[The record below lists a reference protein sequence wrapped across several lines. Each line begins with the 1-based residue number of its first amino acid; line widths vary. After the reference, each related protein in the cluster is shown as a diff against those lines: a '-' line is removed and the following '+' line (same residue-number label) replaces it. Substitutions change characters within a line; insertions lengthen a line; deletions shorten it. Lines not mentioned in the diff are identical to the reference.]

1 PLIFRY
7 TQPHTVYLA
16 HIMNDKNSKE
26 KEDPLLDKL
35 LETRSIIISTS
46 VDSKLAEKIIK
57 QILILEQMDPK
68 AEIKVFIN
76 SPGGEIYSGF
86 AIFDCLKFVQCPITT
101 IVAGLAASMGSIL
114 SLVGDKGRKFAF
126 PNARIMIH
134 QPLLGG
140 VQGQAT
146 DLEIHSKQIIK
157 TRAKLADMYADIT
170 GKPSKQ
176 ILKDM
181 ERDNW
186 LDADEAMNYG
196 LIDRIITTRSELE

>member
-1 PLIFRY
+1 
-7 TQPHTVYLA
+7 
-16 HIMNDKNSKE
+16 MNDKNSKE